1 MKKILVSMF
10 LLVFGLCL
18 VGCENNKNIK
28 YEGSYKGTLI
38 CQHVAVSSWVSD
50 LNINIIDNTLFINDN
65 ESGMFK
71 EVDLSSST
79 LKFDSLSYYHNYEN
93 VENEFENVN
102 IGYFVNIKNNDFST
116 GYLLVESNNKLYLFF
131 IDKVDKSS
139 YQIFKGYYLNNE
151 VELKFTN
158 YSGGCIF
165 MQYSERV
172 KIGST
177 YNLSEAKSN
186 LFVDAFIDLKT
197 LTVYDDE
204 IVVKENLDLIA
215 YNNGV
220 YSDYIIEY
228 ILSNENLAFN
238 NSFYTFEELEGY
250 EYELIDD
257 EIIIIDKN
265 ITYTFTKS
273 YQLSQCYYLKE
284 IKSNK
289 VLFDNLEKATNALKI
304 LYGNDN
310 YESYNITVE
319 LKDNGYIIK
328 LAEHFLAG

>member
-18 VGCENNKNIK
+18 VGCKNNKNIK

-38 CQHVAVSSWVSD
+38 CQDVGVSSWVSN
-50 LNINIIDNTLFINDN
+50 LNINIIDNTLFIDDN

-79 LKFDSLSYYHNYEN
+79 LIFDALSYYHNYEN

-102 IGYFVNIKNNDFST
+102 TGYFVNIEDNGFST

-131 IDKVDKSS
+131 INKVDKSS
-139 YQIFKGYYLNNE
+139 YQIFQGYYLNKE

-172 KIGST
+172 KIGSV
-177 YNLSEAKSN
+177 YNLSKAKSN

-197 LTVYDDE
+197 LTIYDDE
-204 IVVKENLDLIA
+204 IIVKESLDLIA

-238 NSFYTFEELEGY
+238 NSFYTFEKLESY
-250 EYELIDD
+250 EYELLDD

-284 IKSNK
+284 IKSDK
-289 VLFDNLEKATNALKI
+289 VLFDNLETATNALNI
-304 LYGNDN
+304 LYGSDN
-310 YESYNITVE
+310 YESNNITVE
-319 LKDNGYIIK
+319 LKDNGYIIT